1 MSGAAAAAPAAGT
14 FAASDAVEL
23 AVVERSGFVESRH
36 VGSAV
41 VLSSTGE
48 VLSAH
53 GDPSAPIIPRSCL
66 KPFQA
71 LAVLR
76 AIGDGSGIPLDA
88 VQTVLA
94 TASHAGTA
102 EHVAV
107 VESILQ
113 LAGLAPDALQCP
125 CDWPG
130 SSAARDALV
139 RDGLDRSPLYMN
151 CSGKHAA
158 MFYACVLNG
167 WPVESYLAPEHPLQQ
182 RILATIEELTGE
194 TVAASAVDGCGAP
207 VYAVSLTGLARGI
220 GRITTALPLAPI
232 IHPVGGPFVGGASVD
247 GAGAGRASGAASVAA
262 DVFVDATHAQGATE
276 PVASGAADDATPPAR
291 LVSAE
296 AATLTASVLA
306 NGWAIDGPGRANTL
320 CIDEL
325 AVFSKLGAEGVMVMS
340 TTAASPSP
348 GAADAAG
355 QSDPRSTG
363 DAEQIHHRDTAGT
376 TVALKMLDGDLRAAT
391 LVGLTL
397 LVRAGALTQDSVDA
411 LLPRL
416 GLTVYGGA
424 APVGA
429 IRLGAALA

>member
-1 MSGAAAAAPAAGT
+1 M
-14 FAASDAVEL
+14 
-23 AVVERSGFVESRH
+23 ERSGFVESRH

-41 VLSSTGE
+41 VLSPAGDILST
-48 VLSAH
+48 L

-76 AIGDGSGIPLDA
+76 GLDGSGVSLDA

-94 TASHAGTA
+94 TASHAGTP

-107 VESILQ
+107 VQSILQ

-125 CDWPG
+125 HDWPG
-130 SSAARDALV
+130 SSGARDALV
-139 RDGLDRSPLYMN
+139 RAGLDRSPLYMN

-158 MFYACVLNG
+158 MLLACVVND
-167 WPVESYLAPEHPLQQ
+167 WPLDTYLEPSHPLQQ

-194 TVAASAVDGCGAP
+194 SVAASAVDGCGAP
-207 VYAVSLTGLARGI
+207 VHAVSLVGLARGI
-220 GRITTALPLAPI
+220 GRITSALTLAPLLS
-232 IHPVGGPFVGGASVD
+232 PVDAADAPVDVFAPAVSEHAASGGDDGASD
-247 GAGAGRASGAASVAA
+247 HTAALGF
-262 DVFVDATHAQGATE
+262 D
-276 PVASGAADDATPPAR
+276 R

-340 TTAASPSP
+340 TTAASAAPS
-348 GAADAAG
+348 AAEASGHSEPLA
-355 QSDPRSTG
+355 TG
-363 DAEQIHHRDTAGT
+363 DAAAPAAATGTAGT
-376 TVALKMLDGDLRAAT
+376 TVALKMLDGNLRAAT

-397 LVRAGALTQDSVDA
+397 LVRAGALSQASVDA
-411 LLPRL
+411 VLPRL
-416 GLTVYGGA
+416 DLTVYGGT

-429 IRLGAALA
+429 IRLGEALLPAH

>member
-1 MSGAAAAAPAAGT
+1 MSGAAGTRASGT
-14 FAASDAVEL
+14 FRASDGVEL

-36 VGSAV
+36 IGSAV

-48 VLSAH
+48 ILSTL

-76 AIGDGSGIPLDA
+76 ALDGAGVSLDA

-94 TASHAGTA
+94 TASHAGTP

-125 CDWPG
+125 HDWPG
-130 SSAARDALV
+130 SSGARDTLV
-139 RDGLDRSPLYMN
+139 RAGLDRSPLYMN

-158 MFYACVLNG
+158 MLLACVVND
-167 WPVESYLAPEHPLQQ
+167 WPLDTYLEPSHPLQQ

-194 TVAASAVDGCGAP
+194 SVAASAVDGCGAP
-207 VYAVSLTGLARGI
+207 VYAVSLVGLARGI
-220 GRITTALPLAPI
+220 GRVTSALPSELP
-232 IHPVGGPFVGGASVD
+232 
-247 GAGAGRASGAASVAA
+247 
-262 DVFVDATHAQGATE
+262 
-276 PVASGAADDATPPAR
+276 
-291 LVSAE
+291 E

-340 TTAASPSP
+340 TTAASPAPSSS
-348 GAADAAG
+348 GAV
-355 QSDPRSTG
+355 
-363 DAEQIHHRDTAGT
+363 TAGT
-376 TVALKMLDGDLRAAT
+376 TVALKMLDGNLRAAT

-397 LVRAGALTQDSVDA
+397 LVRAGALTQSSVVA

-416 GLTVYGGA
+416 DLTVYGGTT
-424 APVGA
+424 PVGS
-429 IRLGAALA
+429 IRLADTLTQA

>member
-1 MSGAAAAAPAAGT
+1 MSGAAGAAAGGTPALGTPAAASAIGT

-36 VGSAV
+36 IGSAV
-41 VLSSTGE
+41 VLSPGGD
-48 VLSAH
+48 VLSTL

-76 AIGDGSGIPLDA
+76 SLEGSGVSLDA

-94 TASHAGTA
+94 TASHAATT

-107 VESILQ
+107 VQSILD

-125 CDWPG
+125 RDWPG

-139 RDGLDRSPLYMN
+139 RAGLDRSPLYMN

-158 MFYACVLNG
+158 MLLACVVND
-167 WPVESYLAPEHPLQQ
+167 WPLDTYLEPSHPLQQ

-207 VYAVSLTGLARGI
+207 VYAVSLVGLARGI
-220 GRITTALPLAPI
+220 GRITSALPLAPLLS
-232 IHPVGGPFVGGASVD
+232 PVD
-247 GAGAGRASGAASVAA
+247 AADAPV
-262 DVFVDATHAQGATE
+262 DVFVSA
-276 PVASGAADDATPPAR
+276 ASQPGAADGDAVEHTVALGLDR

-340 TTAASPSP
+340 TTAASPAP

-355 QSDPRSTG
+355 QSAPRPTG
-363 DAEQIHHRDTAGT
+363 DDEPIHHRDTAGT
-376 TVALKMLDGDLRAAT
+376 TVALKMLDGNLRAAT

-397 LVRAGALTQDSVDA
+397 LVRAGALTQSSVDGI
-411 LLPRL
+411 LPRL
-416 GLTVYGGA
+416 DLTVYGGT

-429 IRLGAALA
+429 IRLADTLI